1 MFGSAEKKFK
11 DEKKIVIQ
19 QQKANAEKAAELE
32 KQEADLMAEKEKLK
46 KNKKQTSSY
55 VHYQQGWAQSK
66 KKFRNPQSA
75 TRNF

>member
-32 KQEADLMAEKEKLK
+32 KQEADLKAEKEKLK

-55 VHYQQGWAQSK
+55 VHYQPNSVYLTNGE
-66 KKFRNPQSA
+66 FLNLLL
-75 TRNF
+75 

>member
-32 KQEADLMAEKEKLK
+32 KQEADLKAEKEKLK
-46 KNKKQTSSY
+46 KNKKQVDWFLMSDL
-55 VHYQQGWAQSK
+55 
-66 KKFRNPQSA
+66 RN
-75 TRNF
+75 